1 MSNILHNTRWRDGA
15 DTTSDRAPPHSARF
29 LNHLAAML
37 DTGARGYSV
46 AVTGAAGP
54 QSTEAVVLVSSESGG
69 AGPQALSG
77 LESVPVQIRSAWEEE
92 DRARTAQ
99 ALQNPV
105 PAPDPRVV
113 IASDPNAPVNELP
126 MEEHVADVLSFL
138 EYARA
143 SGHESWDIIA
153 YQLTL
158 WLVFR
163 CWPKMALR
171 FNSAK
176 EWKIDPIV
184 LMRAGPTVG
193 LKVKSSEVLM
203 PTQCMSDLLSYG
215 LSSEDVDPTSKM
227 AKYTLTEATA
237 PAWLKYIG
245 DLVDQ
250 LRQLLPPNSDPPH
263 PNTLRGVDR
272 PLRVLAL
279 VLRAKATANLFVD
292 NEYWSDNLHVQ
303 FFHSTCSN
311 CSNHELIN
319 YRSSDDAS
327 DLPVS
332 GKL

>member
-1 MSNILHNTRWRDGA
+1 MSSILHKTRWRDGA

-77 LESVPVQIRSAWEEE
+77 LESVPVQIRSAREEE

-126 MEEHVADVLSFL
+126 MEAHVADVLSFL

-163 CWPKMALR
+163 CWPKMALQ
-171 FNSAK
+171 
-176 EWKIDPIV
+176 DPCLSGSMSV
-184 LMRAGPTVG
+184 RNRTTKWPGGLCKPDRPGPT
-193 LKVKSSEVLM
+193 
-203 PTQCMSDLLSYG
+203 
-215 LSSEDVDPTSKM
+215 
-227 AKYTLTEATA
+227 
-237 PAWLKYIG
+237 
-245 DLVDQ
+245 
-250 LRQLLPPNSDPPH
+250 
-263 PNTLRGVDR
+263 
-272 PLRVLAL
+272 RVH
-279 VLRAKATANLFVD
+279 T
-292 NEYWSDNLHVQ
+292 
-303 FFHSTCSN
+303 
-311 CSNHELIN
+311 
-319 YRSSDDAS
+319 
-327 DLPVS
+327 
-332 GKL
+332 